1 MRGKTDLPGVSMRPD
16 RPDWLETYLLDQVRA
31 AVIATDLQGTVTY
44 WNHHAAALYGWSRDE
59 ALGRSIGELLIP
71 EDQWDL
77 SEAIMNRVR
86 EGHSWEGEMRLTRK
100 DGASLLSFV
109 SDSPILDANGK
120 LVGIV
125 GISNDITE
133 RRRVELRIAAQ
144 YAISRVLADA
154 KDLPSAA
161 SRIVRIISD
170 SLGWDVCAMWV
181 RDRSSDQLRCL
192 VTTDAPWPEASA
204 FIEETRS
211 ATRAYGEGLP
221 GHVWKAG
228 KPAWMNDVT
237 QDDNFARTATAIKAG
252 LHAGFGLPIVVGGET
267 VGVLEAFSSEVRPPD
282 GDLLQVMA
290 VVGSQIGQFVE
301 RKWAEAERTRLL
313 RLEQEA
319 RAEAEEARGRLAFLA
334 EASHVLNQSL
344 NYAEILSNV
353 GKLTVPRLA
362 DWCVLYAQEEGPSP
376 RWVYFAHS
384 DDRIESVL
392 ENASQSQR
400 AEIDALL
407 PVRQVL
413 DSAKAEMLSEIPPPA
428 TTANA
433 AKPAG
438 GLPVPRSAMVL
449 PLCVGERMRGALA
462 FISSEEARRYGR
474 RDLALA
480 EDLSERV
487 AQAIDNARLFQER
500 SHVAR
505 TLQRSLLPPELPE
518 IPGVEVGARYRAAG
532 EGNEVGGD
540 FYDLLETKAGNWA
553 VVIGDVC
560 GKGPDAAALT
570 GLVRHTIRA
579 AAVAGHQ
586 PAEVLEIT
594 NKAILRQVTDSRF
607 CTVACAEL
615 QPNGHGAHV
624 ILACGG
630 HPPPLI
636 LKSDGKVERVDCTG
650 TLLGVLDEA
659 ELTDYELDLS
669 PGDALLLYTDGVTEA
684 EGPEDEYGE
693 ARLEALLEGCVGM
706 SAQEMSACVERE
718 VVQFQGDNPRDDVA
732 IVAIRI
738 AP

>member
-1 MRGKTDLPGVSMRPD
+1 MRPD
-16 RPDWLETYLLDQVRA
+16 RPAWLETYLLDQVRA
-31 AVIATDLQGTVTY
+31 AVIATDLQGAVTY
-44 WNHHAAALYGWSRDE
+44 WNHHAEALYGWSRDE
-59 ALGRSIGELLIP
+59 ALGQSIGELLIP
-71 EDQWDL
+71 EDQLDL
-77 SEAIMNRVR
+77 AEAIMNRVR

-100 DGASLLSFV
+100 DGASLLTFV
-109 SDSPILDANGK
+109 SDSPILDTEGE

-125 GISNDITE
+125 GISSDITE

-161 SRIVRIISD
+161 ARIVRVISD

-181 RDRSSDQLRCL
+181 RDRSTDQLRCL

-211 ATRAYGEGLP
+211 STRAYGEGLP
-221 GHVWKAG
+221 GHAWKAG

-237 QDDNFARTATAIKAG
+237 QDDNFARTGTAIKAG
-252 LHAGFGLPIVVGGET
+252 LHAGFALPIVIGGET

-319 RAEAEEARGRLAFLA
+319 RAEAEEARSRLAFLA
-334 EASHVLNQSL
+334 EASHILNQSL

-384 DDRIESVL
+384 DDRIELIL
-392 ENASQSQR
+392 ENASPSQR
-400 AEIDALL
+400 AAVDALL

-413 DSAKAEMLSEIPPPA
+413 DSGSAELLSEIP
-428 TTANA
+428 
-433 AKPAG
+433 G
-438 GLPVPRSAMVL
+438 GIESGETERFGGVPVPVSAMVL
-449 PLCVGERMRGALA
+449 PLCVGERMRGAIAL
-462 FISSEEARRYGR
+462 ISSEGARRYGE

-480 EDLSERV
+480 DDLSQRV

-518 IPGVEVGARYRAAG
+518 IPGIEVGARYRAAG

-540 FYDLLETKAGNWA
+540 FYDLLETRAGNWA

-586 PAEVLEIT
+586 PAAMLEIT
-594 NKAILRQVTDSRF
+594 NKAILRQVADSRF

-615 QPNGHGAHV
+615 QPSGQGAHV
-624 ILACGG
+624 VLSCGG

-636 LKSDGKVERVDCTG
+636 LKSDGKVQTVDCAG
-650 TLLGVLDEA
+650 TLLGVLDEP

-684 EGPEDEYGE
+684 EGPEDEFGE
-693 ARLEALLEGCVGM
+693 ARLEALLERCAGMNAEDM
-706 SAQEMSACVERE
+706 SARVERE
-718 VVQFQGDNPRDDVA
+718 VVEFQSDNPRDDVA
-732 IVAIRI
+732 IIAIRI
-738 AP
+738 SP

>member
-1 MRGKTDLPGVSMRPD
+1 MTAERPV
-16 RPDWLETYLLDQVRA
+16 WLETYLLDQVRA

-44 WNHHAAALYGWSRDE
+44 WNHHAEALYGWSRDE
-59 ALGRSIGELLIP
+59 TLGRPIGELLIP
-71 EDQWDL
+71 EDQVDL
-77 SEAIMNRVR
+77 SKAIMNRVR

-100 DGASLLSFV
+100 DGTSLLTFV
-109 SDSPILDANGK
+109 SDSPIVDAEGN

-125 GISNDITE
+125 GISSDITE

-154 KDLPSAA
+154 RDLPSAA
-161 SRIVRIISD
+161 SRIVRVISD

-181 RDRSSDQLRCL
+181 RDRSTDHLRCL
-192 VTTDAPWPEASA
+192 VATDAPWPEAAA
-204 FIEETRS
+204 FVEETTS
-211 ATRAYGEGLP
+211 STRACGEGLP
-221 GHVWKAG
+221 GLVWKAG
-228 KPAWMNDVT
+228 KPTWMNDVT
-237 QDDNFARTATAIKAG
+237 QDDNFRRTATAIKAG

-290 VVGSQIGQFVE
+290 VVGGQIGQFIE
-301 RKWAEAERTRLL
+301 RKWAEAERSRLL
-313 RLEQEA
+313 QLEQEA
-319 RAEAEEARGRLAFLA
+319 RSEAEEARSRLAFLA

-353 GKLTVPRLA
+353 GRLTIPRLA

-384 DDRIESVL
+384 DERIERIL
-392 ENASQSQR
+392 ENSAPSQR
-400 AEIDALL
+400 AAIDSLL

-413 DSAKAEMLSEIPPPA
+413 DSATAEMLSEIPA
-428 TTANA
+428 AEDDANGR
-433 AKPAG
+433 PG
-438 GLPVPRSAMVL
+438 GLPVPRSAIVL

-462 FISSEEARRYGR
+462 FLSSEGTRRYGE

-480 EDLSERV
+480 EDLSQRV

-518 IPGVEVGARYRAAG
+518 IPGIEVGARYRAAG

-540 FYDLLETKAGNWA
+540 FYDLLETRAGNWA

-586 PAEVLEIT
+586 PAAVLELT
-594 NKAILRQVTDSRF
+594 NRAILRQVKDSRF

-615 QPNGHGAHV
+615 RPSGHGAHV
-624 ILACGG
+624 VLACGG

-636 LKSDGKVERVDCTG
+636 LKNDGKVERVDCTG
-650 TLLGVLDEA
+650 TLLGVLEEPEMTDC
-659 ELTDYELDLS
+659 ELHLS

-684 EGPEDEYGE
+684 EGPEDDYGE
-693 ARLEALLEGCVGM
+693 ERLEALLERCAGM

-718 VVQFQGDNPRDDVA
+718 VVEFQKDSPRDDVA
-732 IVAIRI
+732 IIAIRVS
-738 AP
+738 P